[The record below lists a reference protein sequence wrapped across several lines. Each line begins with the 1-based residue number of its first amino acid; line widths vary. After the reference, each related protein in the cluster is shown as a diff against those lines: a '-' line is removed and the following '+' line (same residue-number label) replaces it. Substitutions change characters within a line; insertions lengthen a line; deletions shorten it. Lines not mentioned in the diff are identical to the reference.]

1 MGFGT
6 QSMLLKVSTWV
17 GVDVGPSQGTAVD
30 RCSSASSEKP
40 KVMSIVGTG
49 KGILALDSNSG

>member
-1 MGFGT
+1 
-6 QSMLLKVSTWV
+6 MLLKVSSWV
-17 GVDVGPSQGTAVD
+17 VVDVGPSQGTAVD